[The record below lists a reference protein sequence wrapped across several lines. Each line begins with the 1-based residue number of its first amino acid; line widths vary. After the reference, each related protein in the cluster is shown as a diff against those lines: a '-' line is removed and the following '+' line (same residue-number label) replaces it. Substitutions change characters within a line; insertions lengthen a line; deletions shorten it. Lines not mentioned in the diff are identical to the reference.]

1 MNTVEPKLL
10 KELINADYD
19 SLMGFRVRRILMI
32 CSNYDAFILEEDGQ
46 IETQIYKEYIDLNLT
61 TPPTFVWAQTS
72 AEARQM
78 LQTTVGIDMVIC
90 MYNVT
95 DKEVFTLADEIKRE
109 RKNLPFVLLTHFS
122 KEVYRRIAQMDT
134 SSIDYMFS
142 WHGNAD
148 LIVAIIKLFEDLKN
162 AENDILKVGV
172 QSILLVEDSV
182 RYYSTYLP
190 ELYRMV
196 LRQSSEFLKETLNEQ
211 QKKYMKRSR
220 PKILLATN
228 LDDAMSMYEKYK
240 SNLLGVISDVGF
252 CEHRG
257 QKPEDE
263 KLDAGIC
270 LVKHIKSDNPMIPVL
285 LQSSQGSMSAVAEE
299 LEVGFLRKYS
309 KTLMIQLYEY
319 IKEEFLFGDFIFRDS
334 DHVEYA
340 RAANLKELEQRM
352 KEIPDYMLLANTS
365 RNKLSKWF
373 MARGLFTLGV
383 TFKRVTERQFA
394 NTDEL
399 RKYVSQQIHDY
410 HALTGRG
417 VIAHFEAETYGRH
430 IWFSRMGEGSLGGKA
445 RGLAFLNNLV
455 YKHHLTDRYEGVH
468 VSIPRTVVIAT
479 DYFDQFIIENDLQYV
494 IDSDISDEEI
504 LSEFVSSRL
513 PEKLVDE
520 LRSFIDTTRSPLAVR
535 SSSKLEDS
543 SYQPFAGVYSTYMI
557 PLVENKDQM
566 LRMLGKAIKSVYASV
581 FYSGSRTYIQTTGN
595 LLSEEKMAVVV
606 QSICGSSH
614 GGYYYPM
621 LSGVARSVNYYPIG
635 NEKPEDGIVDVA
647 FGLGKTVVDGGS
659 TLRFSPKYPKKILQL
674 SEPKLALR
682 DTQKMMYVLDQRA
695 GAFKISRDEG
705 VNLAHIQVAEGLQN
719 YTHPELVASTF
730 SLENNRMVPGITA
743 KGPRVI
749 SFDAI
754 LKYNRYPLA
763 QIIRE
768 VLDICKQELMC
779 DIEVEFAADIEQRD
793 NGTRCTLKL
802 LQVRPVGEY
811 NVDNSISID
820 KISEEAHSIII
831 RSTKA
836 LGSGC
841 IEGLKYI
848 LHVPSDTFDSA
859 KTREMAAEIAQLN
872 NMLKAEGSPYIL
884 IGPGRW
890 GSSDPWLGIPV
901 VWSDISEA
909 RMIVETAIPGY
920 RIEPSQGTH
929 FFQNITSLGVGY
941 LTIDTVIGDGEVDE
955 QQIAGMECVH
965 KGTYVNLYKA
975 PEDLVGY
982 IERSSGR
989 AIVCLSGPASV
1000 DEHDSA
1006 EYKNNSDYLGGA
1018 E

>member
-1 MNTVEPKLL
+1 MNTIEPKILT
-10 KELINADYD
+10 ELINADYD

-46 IETQIYKEYIDLNLT
+46 IENQIYREYIGLNLS
-61 TPPTFVWAQTS
+61 TPPTFVWVQTS
-72 AEARQM
+72 QQAREV

-90 MYNVT
+90 MYNAS
-95 DKEVFTLADEIKRE
+95 DNDVFNLASEIKSE

-122 KEVYRRIAQMDT
+122 KEVYRRLANMDT
-134 SSIDYMFS
+134 SAIDYMFS

-162 AENDILKVGV
+162 ADNDILNVGV

-196 LRQSSEFLKETLNEQ
+196 LKQSAEFLKETLNEQ
-211 QKKYMKRSR
+211 QMKYMKRSR

-228 LDDAMSMYEKYK
+228 LDDAMAMYEKYK

-257 QKPEDE
+257 QKPEEE
-263 KLDAGIC
+263 KLDAGIDF
-270 LVKHIKSDNPMIPVL
+270 VKHIKKDDPMMPVL
-285 LQSSQGSMSAVAEE
+285 LQSSQGSISAVAEE
-299 LEVGFLRKYS
+299 LRVGFLKKYS

-319 IKEEFLFGDFIFRDS
+319 IKEEFAFGDFVFRDS
-334 DHVEYA
+334 NRIEFA
-340 RAANLKELEQRM
+340 RAANLKELEVLVR
-352 KEIPDYMLLANTS
+352 EIPDEILLANTS
-365 RNKLSKWF
+365 KNMLSKWF

-383 TFKRVTERQFA
+383 KMKKVSESSFA
-394 NTDEL
+394 NINEL
-399 RKYVSQQIHDY
+399 RMHVSQQIHDY

-417 VIAHFEAETYGRH
+417 VIAHFDAESYGRH

-455 YKHHLTDRYEGVH
+455 YKHHLVDRYDGVKI
-468 VSIPRTVVIAT
+468 SIPRTVVIAT
-479 DYFDQFIIENDLQYV
+479 DYFDQFILENDLQYV

-513 PEKLVDE
+513 PERLVDE
-520 LRSFIDTTRSPLAVR
+520 LRAFIETTRSPLAVR

-557 PLVENKDQM
+557 PIVENRDQM

-581 FYSGSRTYIQTTGN
+581 FYAGSRTYIQTTGN

-606 QSICGSSH
+606 QSVCGSKH
-614 GGYYYPM
+614 EGLYYPM
-621 LSGVARSVNYYPIG
+621 LSGVARSVNFYPIG
-635 NEKPEDGIVDVA
+635 SEKAEDGIVDLA
-647 FGLGKTVVDGGS
+647 FGLGKTVVDGGNS
-659 TLRFSPKYPKKILQL
+659 LRFSPKFPKKILQL

-682 DTQKMMYVLDQRA
+682 DTQKMMYALDLRA
-695 GAFKISRDEG
+695 GSFKISRDEG
-705 VNLAHIQVAEGLQN
+705 VNLSHLQVSEGLQHFD
-719 YTHPELVASTF
+719 HPELVASTF
-730 SLENNRMVPGITA
+730 SLENNRMIPGVTA
-743 KGPRVI
+743 NGPRVI

-763 QIIRE
+763 QIIKE
-768 VLDICKQELMC
+768 ILDICKRELMC
-779 DIEVEFAADIEQRD
+779 DIEIEFAADLEHRD
-793 NGTRCTLKL
+793 NGVRFHLKL

-811 NVDNSISID
+811 SNDSSFSID
-820 KISEEAHSIII
+820 KVSEEMTKVLVS
-831 RSTKA
+831 SSKA

-841 IEGLKYI
+841 IEGMKYI
-848 LHVPSDTFDSA
+848 VHVPESTFDSA
-859 KTREMAAEIAQLN
+859 RTREMAAEIAELN
-872 NMLKAEGSPYIL
+872 KKLKAEGASYLL

-941 LTIDTVIGDGEVDE
+941 LTVDTVIGDGSVDE
-955 QQIAGMECVH
+955 KTLDELDCVEH
-965 KGTYVNLYKA
+965 GRFTRLCKA
-975 PEDLVGY
+975 PEGMIGY
-982 IERSSGR
+982 IDRSSNR
-989 AIVCLSGPASV
+989 AIVGI
-1000 DEHDSA
+1000 
-1006 EYKNNSDYLGGA
+1006 
-1018 E
+1018 